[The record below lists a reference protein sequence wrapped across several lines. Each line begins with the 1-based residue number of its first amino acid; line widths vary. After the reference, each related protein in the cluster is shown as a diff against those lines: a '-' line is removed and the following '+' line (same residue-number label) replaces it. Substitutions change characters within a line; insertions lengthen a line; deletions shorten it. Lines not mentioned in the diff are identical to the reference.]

1 MFEHE
6 EPCRR
11 KSKATCCGQSAV
23 SVKHLE
29 RRHEWRPPTTELLTS
44 VHRAAARALSVEF
57 AMLSQTAIFL
67 AAAVL
72 MVPIARKLGLGA
84 VLGYLAAGVLI
95 GPWGL
100 GLIRDVEAILHFAEF
115 GVVLFLFVIG
125 LELQPARLWVLRRQ
139 VFGLGSAQVLASTAA
154 LGCIALAVGTGWKA
168 ALVIGLALAMSS
180 TALVLQSLAEKQQL
194 SARHGRDAFAI
205 LLFQDLAVI
214 PILALM
220 PMMAGDGG
228 ADFQLLNLLKA
239 IAVIAAVVVGGRTL
253 LRPAFKLIAT
263 LGSRETF
270 TAAALLVVIGTTLLM
285 EFAGLTAS
293 LGAFLAGV
301 LLADSE
307 YRHELEADIEP
318 FKGLLLGLF
327 FIAVG
332 MSANLGLLAGDAL
345 PIVGVVLLLM
355 VVKFAVLYW
364 LGRFTDCSNKSS
376 RKLAVALAQGGEFAF
391 VLFQLARQQGVLST
405 TQADWMVVVVTLSM
419 LAAPLLFLIEDRW
432 LAPRFDEKPAQRP
445 FDTVEDPSRA
455 VLIAGFGRVG
465 QIVARL
471 LALKKIPFT
480 VLEASPT
487 QVDYVRQFGSKA
499 YFGDASR
506 LDVLHAAGIEHARLF
521 VLAIDDVEAS
531 IKTAELVRRHYPGL
545 PIYARARNR
554 FHAYKLMDL
563 GVKLLVRE
571 TWHSSVALAEQVL
584 LGMKVPRAEVER
596 AITRF
601 TEYDE
606 ANLKR
611 QHAVYQ
617 DEAMLVQTVK
627 QASEELRSLFEQ
639 DAAQAEKE
647 AA

>member
-1 MFEHE
+1 
-6 EPCRR
+6 
-11 KSKATCCGQSAV
+11 
-23 SVKHLE
+23 
-29 RRHEWRPPTTELLTS
+29 
-44 VHRAAARALSVEF
+44 
-57 AMLSQTAIFL
+57 MLSQTAIFL

-100 GLIRDVEAILHFAEF
+100 RLIDDVGAILHFAEF
-115 GVVLFLFVIG
+115 GVVLFLFIIG
-125 LELQPARLWVLRRQ
+125 LELQPSRLWVLRRQ
-139 VFGLGSAQVLASTAA
+139 VFGLGSAQVLVSA
-154 LGCIALAVGTGWKA
+154 LAIGAIALALGMDWRG
-168 ALVIGLALAMSS
+168 ALVVGLALAMSS

-194 SARHGRDAFAI
+194 TARHGRDAFAI

-214 PILALM
+214 PILALL
-220 PMMAGDGG
+220 PMLAGAKNDGG
-228 ADFQLLNLLKA
+228 ADFEVLNLLKA
-239 IAVIAAVVVGGRTL
+239 VGIIAAVVIGGRTL
-253 LRPAFKLIAT
+253 LRPAFKWIAT

-332 MSANLGLLAGDAL
+332 MSANLGLLRGDAL
-345 PIVGVVLLLM
+345 SILGIVIALMAMKFVVLY
-355 VVKFAVLYW
+355 V
-364 LGRFTDCSNKSS
+364 LGRVTDCSNRSS

-391 VLFQLARQQGVLST
+391 VLFQLARQHALLT
-405 TQADWMVVVVTLSM
+405 TAQADWLVVVVTLSM
-419 LAAPLLFLIEDRW
+419 LAAPLLFLLEDRF
-432 LAPRFDEKPAQRP
+432 LAPRFDEKDTRP
-445 FDTVEDPSRA
+445 FDKVEDPSQA

-471 LALKKIPFT
+471 LALKHIPFT

-487 QVDYVRQFGSKA
+487 QVDYVRQFGSKV

-506 LDVLHAAGIEHARLF
+506 LDVLHAAGIQHAKLF

-531 IKTAELVRRHYPGL
+531 LKTAELVRRHYPAL

-571 TWHSSVALAEQVL
+571 TWHSSVVLAKEVL
-584 LGMKVPRAEVER
+584 LGMKLPEAEVTA
-596 AITRF
+596 AIARF
-601 TEYDE
+601 AQFDE

-617 DEAMLVQTVK
+617 DEAALVQNVK
-627 QASEELRSLFEQ
+627 QASEELRSLFEA
-639 DAAQAEKE
+639 DAADAAGTSRE